1 MKNIQL
7 YAQYAEETYE
17 LDNKYKYIYIYI
29 STKNVVLL
37 KHVLATL

>member
-17 LDNKYKYIYIYI
+17 LDNKYKYIYIYQQ
-29 STKNVVLL
+29 KNVVLL
-37 KHVLATL
+37 THVLATL